1 MFSPLGCWTQVDP
14 RATQTSLR
22 RAFQQWGRP
31 GRLRVDNGAP
41 WGSRGDLPTDLVC
54 WLAGLGVAV
63 TANPPRCP
71 QANGVVERSQ
81 GVGKQWGEPWTC
93 GSSAELQERLNVM
106 DRVQRERYP
115 VKSGRSRLE
124 TYPSLGHSGQSYDP
138 TQEGS
143 AWDLQKARDLMGSH
157 RVPRLVDRQGKLS
170 LYNRPYSVGV
180 TWASR
185 TVWVG
190 FDPVEGAWTFQDQ
203 QGHEIRR
210 QVAKELS
217 RESVCEM
224 EVSHRRRGAHAARPT
239 VQ

>member
-1 MFSPLGCWTQVDP
+1 
-14 RATQTSLR
+14 LR
-22 RAFQQWGRP
+22 RSFQHWGLP
-31 GRLRVDNGAP
+31 ERLRVDNGAT

-81 GVGKQWGEPWTC
+81 GVGKLWGEPWTC
-93 GSSAELQERLNVM
+93 RSSAELQERLDVM

-115 VKSGRSRLE
+115 VRAKQSRLE
-124 TYPSLGHSGQSYDP
+124 AYPRLSHSGRAYDP
-138 TQEGS
+138 AQEES
-143 AWDLQKARDLMGSH
+143 TWDLQKVWDLMGTL

-180 TWASR
+180 VWTGR
-185 TVWVG
+185 TAWVG

-210 QVAKELS
+210 QVAKELI
-217 RESVCEM
+217 RESVCAM
-224 EVSHRRRGAHAARPT
+224 EVTHRRKGAHAAKPT
-239 VQ
+239 VRIKSAKPTVR

>member
-1 MFSPLGCWTQVDP
+1 
-14 RATQTSLR
+14 
-22 RAFQQWGRP
+22 
-31 GRLRVDNGAP
+31 
-41 WGSRGDLPTDLVC
+41 
-54 WLAGLGVAV
+54 VAV

-93 GSSAELQERLNVM
+93 RSSAELQERLDVM

-115 VKSGRSRLE
+115 VRAGRSRLE
-124 TYPSLGHSGQSYDP
+124 ADPSLNHSGRPYDP
-138 TQEGS
+138 AREEST
-143 AWDLQKARDLMGSH
+143 WDLQKVWDLMGSH

-180 TWASR
+180 VWASR

-190 FDPVEGAWTFQDQ
+190 FDPVEGAWTFQDH

-217 RESVCEM
+217 RESVCGM
-224 EVSHRRRGAHAARPT
+224 EVTHRRKGAHAAKPT
-239 VQ
+239 VRIKSAKPTVR